1 MLKIVF
7 GTDGWRAVIGRD
19 FTPYNV
25 RVVAQAIADHLRDCG
40 LNARGIVVGYDTRKG
55 SRYFAEEVCKVMIG
69 NDIQVYLTKRDTPTP
84 VVAYEVLRRS
94 TGGAVMITA
103 SHNPPEWNGV
113 KYIPE
118 YAGPALPN
126 VTDAI
131 GENID
136 RLFKVS
142 EIKQS
147 SIKKL
152 TQSRLL
158 EEINPTMSYIDFVE
172 SQMDSETIKRA
183 KLRIVCDPMY
193 GTARG
198 YLDRILK
205 RANCNVKVIHGNPD
219 PDFGGHRPEPIP
231 EFLTNLKAEISRFN
245 ADLGLATDGD
255 CDRMAAYDQ
264 NGTYFSANQL
274 LPILFNYLVESGRRG
289 GLVRSVATTHFA
301 DRIAADHGLPVYEVP
316 VGFKYVGQY
325 LREKNVVIG
334 AEESGG
340 LSFKG
345 HISEKDGI
353 FTCAKIVEVRAET
366 GKSLSQLLS
375 ELRSK
380 YGPCINK
387 RDSVQC
393 TNSRKKAVME
403 RLAMNI
409 PSEIGGLSV
418 LSYYMI
424 DGVKYILEDK
434 AWILIR
440 PSGTEPLIRIYAEST
455 DEKTLNT
462 ILEGGR
468 ELVFRAVQK

>member
-1 MLKIVF
+1 MTEIMF
-7 GTDGWRAVIGRD
+7 GTDGWRAIMGRD
-19 FTPYNV
+19 FTSHNV
-25 RVVAQAIADHLRDCG
+25 RVVAQAIANYVRDHG
-40 LNARGIVVGYDTRKG
+40 LDARGIVVGYDTRRG
-55 SRYFAEEVCKVMIG
+55 SRYFAEETSKVMIG
-69 NDIQVYLTKRDTPTP
+69 NDIKVYLTKRDTPTP

-118 YAGPALPN
+118 YAGPALPD

-131 GENID
+131 SENID
-136 RLFKVS
+136 RLSRIS
-142 EIKQS
+142 EIRES
-147 SIKKL
+147 TAKKIV
-152 TQSRLL
+152 QHPLL
-158 EEINPTMSYIDFVE
+158 EETDPTRSYIEFVE

-205 RANCNVKVIHGNPD
+205 RAGCNVKVIHGNPD

-255 CDRMAAYDQ
+255 SDRMAVYDQ

-301 DRIAADHGLPVYEVP
+301 DRIASDYRLPVYEVP

-325 LREKNVVIG
+325 LREKDVVIG

-340 LSFKG
+340 FSFKD

-353 FTCAKIVEVRAET
+353 FTCVKIVEMRAET
-366 GKSLSQLLS
+366 GKSISQLLS
-375 ELRSK
+375 ELQSK
-380 YGPCINK
+380 YGPFISK
-387 RDSVQC
+387 RDSVHC
-393 TNSRKKAVME
+393 PDNRKKAVME
-403 RLAMNI
+403 KLALNI
-409 PSEIGGLSV
+409 PDEIGGLPILSV
-418 LSYYMI
+418 NRI
-424 DGVKYILEDK
+424 DGIKYILQDE

-455 DEKTLNT
+455 DEKASNS
-462 ILEGGR
+462 ILEEGKK
-468 ELVFRAVQK
+468 LASRAAQE

>member
-1 MLKIVF
+1 MTKIVF
-7 GTDGWRAVIGRD
+7 GTDGWRGIMGRD
-19 FTPYNV
+19 FTSYNV
-25 RVVAQAIADHLRDCG
+25 SVAAQAIANYVKDYG
-40 LNARGIVVGYDTRKG
+40 LDRRGIVVGYDTRKG
-55 SRYFAEEVCKVMIG
+55 SRQFAEEVCRIMIG
-69 NDIQVYLTKRDTPTP
+69 NGIRVYLTKRDTPTP

-118 YAGPALPN
+118 YAGPALPD

-131 GENID
+131 SENID
-136 RLFKVS
+136 RLFKIGEVS
-142 EIKQS
+142 EP
-147 SIKKL
+147 SIKKVA
-152 TQSRLL
+152 QSRLL
-158 EEINPTMSYIDFVE
+158 EKIDPTMPYIEFVE
-172 SQMDSETIKRA
+172 RQIDLEAIKRA

-205 RANCNVKVIHGNPD
+205 RAGCNVKVIHGNPD

-231 EFLTNLKAEISRFN
+231 EFLTDLKNEVSRFN

-255 CDRMAAYDQ
+255 SDRMAVYDQ

-325 LREKNVVIG
+325 LREKDVVIG

-353 FTCAKIVEVRAET
+353 FTCVKIVEMRAET
-366 GKSLSQLLS
+366 GKSISQLLS
-375 ELRSK
+375 ELQSK
-380 YGPCINK
+380 YGPCINR
-387 RDSVQC
+387 RDSIQC
-393 TNSRKKAVME
+393 PNNRKKAVTK
-403 RLAMNI
+403 RLLLNAPN
-409 PSEIGGLSV
+409 EIRGLSV

-455 DEKTLNT
+455 DEKTLNI
-462 ILEGGR
+462 ILEEGKK
-468 ELVFRAVQK
+468 LVSRAGQK